1 MTKPAS
7 NIKLII
13 FMITISELE
22 LRMEKRLR
30 GISRVQLDVWSLRT
44 DSQKVILKVANN
56 FGEM

>member
-1 MTKPAS
+1 MTKLAS
-7 NIKLII
+7 NIKMII

-30 GISRVQLDVWSLRT
+30 EISRVQLNIWNLRT
-44 DSQKVILKVANN
+44 DSQKVILKVAKN